1 MYSLDPNSFMNWLVG
16 IVLAT
21 GVLLLGLTIVGTAIR
36 GLKGRAMS
44 YLGML
49 TCLFI
54 CFGVAVGILG
64 FRGQSSENRPWHLLF
79 DMKYQPKYT
88 SQGESAFFGD
98 GRSMRSPPAETI
110 PFDGTDFSAD
120 AGFHTNPKN
129 DFLNADAGYYRG
141 LANATAKEPVESVW
155 KDGNRVESYYVNRIP
170 ERAIEISGGWD
181 SLFKRGKQQYNV
193 HCAACH
199 GSSGRGGSG
208 SDAHGIVGAYR
219 LSIAPADLTAVA
231 LHSQPDGQLFG
242 AIANGKGQMPGY
254 GHQVKVQD
262 RWAIVAY
269 LRVLQYA
276 RK

>member
-1 MYSLDPNSFMNWLVG
+1 MYSIDPNWFMNWLVA

-21 GVLLLGLTIVGTAIR
+21 GVLLLGLTIMVAAIR
-36 GLKGRAMS
+36 GHKGRGMS

-49 TCLFI
+49 TGLFI

-98 GRSMRSPPAETI
+98 GRSMRLPPAETV

-120 AGFHTNPKN
+120 AGFHTSPNSA
-129 DFLNADAGYYRG
+129 FLKADVRYYRG
-141 LANATAKEPVESVW
+141 LANAAAKEALEPMW
-155 KDGNRVESYYVNRIP
+155 KDGNRVESYYVNRMP
-170 ERAIEISGGWD
+170 ERAIALAGGWEA
-181 SLFKRGKQQYNV
+181 LFKRGKQQYNV
-193 HCAACH
+193 HCAVCH

-208 SDAHGIVGAYR
+208 SDAHGILGAYG
-219 LSIAPADLTAVA
+219 LSVAPADLTAGAV
-231 LHSQPDGQLFG
+231 HSQPDGQLFG
-242 AIANGKGQMPGY
+242 AIVIGKGQMPGY

-262 RWAIVAY
+262 RWAIVSY